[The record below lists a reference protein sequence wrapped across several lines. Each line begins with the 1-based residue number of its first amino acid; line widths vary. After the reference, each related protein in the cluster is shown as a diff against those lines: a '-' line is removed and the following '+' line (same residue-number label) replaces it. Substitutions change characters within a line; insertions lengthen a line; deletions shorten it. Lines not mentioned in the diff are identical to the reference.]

1 MITVNDFLAYVEDT
15 TRNELWIDHD
25 AYYFDGDVYIAAGV
39 STSYPSYYEF
49 YIRNAKVERLYSVQ
63 EYILE
68 LWTVDP
74 KVTKPFYLSENTIR
88 FVTDDNEY
96 LNPRKTELIFTG
108 DEIFVTA
115 CRFPVVGWGVDWLS
129 PQDLPAREV
138 EEATRFQKLIFD
150 DTVPNWPQEPGRKPA
165 ATTLHYYRVPAQ
177 ETRKLSE
184 LKKQFPVVATRKRPD
199 TSGYP
204 HMSITNN
211 YWGML
216 ELLWRSETLARMTV
230 GWMAWNRQAA
240 YNMAE
245 YIPEMLQKLQQQL
258 DILDTTPLASNKWA
272 MDTFCQLREFYR
284 AAAAQGEGVIIIG
297 ELQR

>member
-1 MITVNDFLAYVEDT
+1 M
-15 TRNELWIDHD
+15 
-25 AYYFDGDVYIAAGV
+25 
-39 STSYPSYYEF
+39 
-49 YIRNAKVERLYSVQ
+49 
-63 EYILE
+63 
-68 LWTVDP
+68 
-74 KVTKPFYLSENTIR
+74 
-88 FVTDDNEY
+88 
-96 LNPRKTELIFTG
+96 
-108 DEIFVTA
+108 
-115 CRFPVVGWGVDWLS
+115 DWLS

-138 EEATRFQKLIFD
+138 EEATRFQKLMFD
-150 DTVPNWPQEPGRKPA
+150 DTVPDWPQEPGRKPA

-184 LKKQFPVVATRKRPD
+184 LKKQFPVIATRKRPD

-211 YWGML
+211 YWVML
-216 ELLWRSETLARMTV
+216 ELLWRLETLPRMTV
-230 GWMAWNRQAA
+230 GWMAWNRQVA

-284 AAAAQGEGVIIIG
+284 AAAARGEGVIIIG

>member
-1 MITVNDFLAYVEDT
+1 MITVKEFLAYVEET

-74 KVTKPFYLSENTIR
+74 KVTKPFYLSENTIW

-115 CRFPVVGWGVDWLS
+115 CDFPVVGWGVDWLS
-129 PQDLPAREV
+129 PPRPAG
-138 EEATRFQKLIFD
+138 AG
-150 DTVPNWPQEPGRKPA
+150 GRGGNPIPK
-165 ATTLHYYRVPAQ
+165 
-177 ETRKLSE
+177 
-184 LKKQFPVVATRKRPD
+184 
-199 TSGYP
+199 
-204 HMSITNN
+204 TNFRRH
-211 YWGML
+211 G
-216 ELLWRSETLARMTV
+216 T
-230 GWMAWNRQAA
+230 
-240 YNMAE
+240 
-245 YIPEMLQKLQQQL
+245 
-258 DILDTTPLASNKWA
+258 
-272 MDTFCQLREFYR
+272 
-284 AAAAQGEGVIIIG
+284 
-297 ELQR
+297 